1 MWCEGS
7 TARVP
12 PTPTTH
18 RRWITGVR
26 GSEHASDGGGH
37 DATLHDGVEVAGGDV
52 REVAGG
58 GGEVGVSELGLDH
71 VEGGGLV
78 EEFDGEGV
86 SQGVG
91 VDAALDSG
99 LGCESSDE
107 LPDVGGSEGFALVG
121 GEDVGDEGEGLEGGP
136 GGDESGDGVHGG
148 SVDGDVASFVALAV
162 SDVEGALGGI
172 DVSDLKGQGL
182 GDAEP
187 GAPHDEK
194 QGSVSE
200 PGSGEFGALG
210 EDLGDLGRRDEFGG
224 GA

>member
-1 MWCEGS
+1 MRG
-7 TARVP
+7 
-12 PTPTTH
+12 
-18 RRWITGVR
+18 

-71 VEGGGLV
+71 VEGGGFV

-86 SQGVG
+86 SQGVW
-91 VDAALDSG
+91 VDSALDSG